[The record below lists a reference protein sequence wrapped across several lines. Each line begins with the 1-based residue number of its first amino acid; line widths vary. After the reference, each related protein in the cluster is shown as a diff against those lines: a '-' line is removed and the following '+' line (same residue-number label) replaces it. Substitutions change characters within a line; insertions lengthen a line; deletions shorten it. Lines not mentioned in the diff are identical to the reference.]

1 MDQRDLANGLVDLA
15 VRATAVDIRSFEER
29 DVSVVRSELLPMV
42 RGIVEHSLVVIDQVL
57 EVYER
62 EEPPDLEDTLA
73 NFYVRVD
80 RVLGS
85 EHEGPPIADLA
96 FLARME
102 LGERYR
108 VLRVADRGW
117 DRWFVLGEC
126 DGALRRVRKAAAA
139 IEGAVATDAGF
150 EPRLKLV
157 SETTWGRM
165 IRASYAHF
173 RREVEGDGPPAD
185 EEVRP
190 RLDRAAAAIARLR
203 RREFYRELRVGDR
216 AGLRGLHDR
225 IQAWLRGEGGHDA
238 EAGRRIW
245 HDLRAFAMLLAQV
258 NRRTELVAHDRALV
272 GAALIT
278 LEDPEE
284 TNGEVPPD
292 LLASLEALSGLR
304 DSVDEL
310 LEEPVTRERA
320 AWVRELRQLR
330 EQLGDPEHGAE
341 PPGHGLDLDW

>member
-1 MDQRDLANGLVDLA
+1 MSPRDLANGLVDLA
-15 VRATAVDIRSFEER
+15 VRATALDIRSFEER
-29 DVSVVRSELLPMV
+29 DVAALRTELLPMV
-42 RGIVEHSLVVIDQVL
+42 LEIVESSLAVIDQVL
-57 EVYER
+57 EVYDH
-62 EEPPDLEDTLA
+62 EEPSELDDTLA

-85 EHEGPPIADLA
+85 EHEGPPIADLT
-96 FLARME
+96 FMARME

-139 IEGAVATDAGF
+139 IEGALAADAGF

-165 IRASYAHF
+165 IRASYARF

-185 EEVRP
+185 AQVHARLEE
-190 RLDRAAAAIARLR
+190 ASTAIARLM
-203 RREFYRELRVGDR
+203 RREFYRELRVADR
-216 AGLRGLHDR
+216 AGLRGLQDR
-225 IQAWLRGEGGHDA
+225 IQTWLRGEDGHDP
-238 EAGRRIW
+238 EAGRSIW

-258 NRRTELVAHDRALV
+258 NRRTELIAHDRALV

-320 AWVRELRQLR
+320 PWVRELRNLR
-330 EQLGDPEHGAE
+330 AQLGDPERGSE

>member
-1 MDQRDLANGLVDLA
+1 MDSRDLANGLVDLA

-29 DVSVVRSELLPMV
+29 DVAALRAELLPTV
-42 RGIVEHSLVVIDQVL
+42 RAIVEDGLAVIGQVL

-62 EEPPDLEDTLA
+62 DEGADTDDTLA
-73 NFYVRVD
+73 NFYVRLD
-80 RVLGS
+80 RVLGEERS
-85 EHEGPPIADLA
+85 GPPIADLA
-96 FLARME
+96 FMARME

-108 VLRVADRGW
+108 VLQVADRGW

-139 IEGAVATDAGF
+139 VEGAMAADAGF

-157 SETTWGRM
+157 SETVWGRM
-165 IRASYAHF
+165 IRASYARF
-173 RREVEGDGPPAD
+173 RREVEGDGSPAD
-185 EEVRP
+185 EQVHS
-190 RLDRAAAAIARLR
+190 RLTSAAAAIARLMR
-203 RREFYRELRVGDR
+203 RDFYRELRVADR
-216 AGLRGLHDR
+216 AGLRGLQDR
-225 IQAWLRGEGGHDA
+225 IQSWLRGEDGLDA
-238 EAGRRIW
+238 EAGRSIW

-284 TNGEVPPD
+284 AHGEVPPD
-292 LLASLEALSGLR
+292 LLTSLEALRGLR

-320 AWVRELRQLR
+320 AWIRELRQLR
-330 EQLGDPEHGAE
+330 EQLGDPERGNE
-341 PPGHGLDLDW
+341 PPERGHDLAS